1 MPADPVAKWA
11 EFLRSRYWDELL
23 KLADSYPDERS
34 LKIRFSDIDRFD
46 SEFAEELLENPEQIL
61 EAAHAALLELDL
73 PMDVYMDRAH
83 VRIIELPRHFKT
95 RELRSDHI
103 GKLLA
108 IDGLVRTA
116 TEVRPKITSAAFQC
130 QRCGFTFFK
139 EQTGNKFE
147 DQSLKCMNQACDRG
161 GPFKLLLAQSKFVD
175 AQKIRVQESPEDL
188 RGGAQPQTL
197 DVELEDDLAGRIF
210 PGDRV
215 IVNGIL
221 KSYQR
226 SSPQQGKSTY
236 FDLVHKGISVEMTEQ
251 EFEEIEIDPEEEK
264 QIMEMSCDPEIYE
277 KIRGSIA
284 PSIYGYDDVKEALAL
299 QLVSGFEKHL
309 PDGARI
315 RGDIHI
321 LLVGDPGI
329 AKSQLLRYMIKIS
342 PRGIYTSGKS
352 STSAGLTATAVKDEL
367 GDGRWTIEAG
377 ALVLADKGIAAI
389 DEMDKMDNED
399 KSALHEAMEQQ
410 SYHPLTEIQLADGR
424 KVRIGE
430 FVDRLIMDRPLEII
444 PGKDCEILPLHED
457 IKIKS
462 TDMSRIFDLPV
473 DRVSRHRA
481 PDHFIAIAFS
491 NGKEILVTPEHPV
504 YVAKDGIACI
514 PACQI
519 KAGDIAPAPKSNGIG
534 YLKIIGVKVVANKEE
549 HFTDFVYD
557 VTIEPTHTFVSQG
570 LILHNTISV
579 AKAGVMATL
588 KSRCSLLAAANPKL
602 GRFDKYEPIAPQI
615 NLTPALM
622 SRFDLIFVLTDDP
635 DTKRDSAIAQ
645 HILKSNYAGELATQA
660 AWNQDISQEDI
671 DNALMVIMPVV
682 DPEML
687 RKYVAYARKN
697 IFPTL
702 SEEAKEYFLKYYVG
716 LRSQGQDTNK
726 PVPVT
731 ARQLEA
737 LIRLGEASARLRLS
751 DKVTLDDAKRVVKIL
766 EACLR
771 KVGVDPETGFL
782 DADIIASGTTK
793 STRDR
798 TKSVIDII
806 RDVSKEQQGPAP
818 RDAVLD
824 RAEELGIERAKA
836 EEIIDRMRRDGDVFE
851 PRPGMLK
858 LP

>member
-1 MPADPVAKWA
+1 
-11 EFLRSRYWDELL
+11 
-23 KLADSYPDERS
+23 
-34 LKIRFSDIDRFD
+34 
-46 SEFAEELLENPEQIL
+46 
-61 EAAHAALLELDL
+61 
-73 PMDVYMDRAH
+73 
-83 VRIIELPRHFKT
+83 LPRHFKT

-116 TEVRPKITSAAFQC
+116 TEVRPKIISAAFQC

-139 EQTGNKFE
+139 EQSGNKFE

-264 QIMEMSCDPEIYE
+264 LIMELSCDPEIYE

-389 DEMDKMDNED
+389 DEMDKMDNDD

-430 FVDRLIMDRPLEII
+430 FVDRMMADRPLEII
-444 PGKDCEILPLHED
+444 PGKDCEILPIHGD

-462 TDMSRIFDLPV
+462 TDMSHIFDLPV
-473 DRVSRHRA
+473 DRVSRHQA
-481 PDHFIAIAFS
+481 PDHFISINYS

-504 YVAKDGIACI
+504 Y
-514 PACQI
+514 
-519 KAGDIAPAPKSNGIG
+519 
-534 YLKIIGVKVVANKEE
+534 
-549 HFTDFVYD
+549 
-557 VTIEPTHTFVSQG
+557 
-570 LILHNTISV
+570 IS
-579 AKAGVMATL
+579 
-588 KSRCSLLAAANPKL
+588 
-602 GRFDKYEPIAPQI
+602 
-615 NLTPALM
+615 
-622 SRFDLIFVLTDDP
+622 
-635 DTKRDSAIAQ
+635 
-645 HILKSNYAGELATQA
+645 
-660 AWNQDISQEDI
+660 
-671 DNALMVIMPVV
+671 
-682 DPEML
+682 
-687 RKYVAYARKN
+687 
-697 IFPTL
+697 
-702 SEEAKEYFLKYYVG
+702 
-716 LRSQGQDTNK
+716 
-726 PVPVT
+726 
-731 ARQLEA
+731 
-737 LIRLGEASARLRLS
+737 
-751 DKVTLDDAKRVVKIL
+751 
-766 EACLR
+766 
-771 KVGVDPETGFL
+771 KVGSHVFL
-782 DADIIASGTTK
+782 
-793 STRDR
+793 
-798 TKSVIDII
+798 
-806 RDVSKEQQGPAP
+806 PA
-818 RDAVLD
+818 R
-824 RAEELGIERAKA
+824 
-836 EEIIDRMRRDGDVFE
+836 
-851 PRPGMLK
+851 
-858 LP
+858 

>member
-1 MPADPVAKWA
+1 MPADPVAKWE
-11 EFLRSRYWDELL
+11 EFLRSRYWDDLL
-23 KLADSYPDERS
+23 ELADSYPDERS
-34 LKIRFSDIDRFD
+34 LTVRFSDIDRFD
-46 SEFAEELLENPEQIL
+46 PEFAEELLETPEPL
-61 EAAHAALLELDL
+61 MEAAQAAILDLDL
-73 PMDVYMDRAH
+73 PMDVYLERAH

-103 GKLLA
+103 GKLLS

-116 TEVRPKITSAAFQC
+116 TEVRPKIVSAAFQC

-147 DQSLKCMNQACDRG
+147 DQNLKCMNQACDRG

-188 RGGAQPQTL
+188 RGGEQPQTL

-236 FDLVHKGISVEMTEQ
+236 FDLFHKGISVEMKEQ
-251 EFEEIEIDPEEEK
+251 DFEEIEINPEEEK
-264 QIMEMSCDPEIYE
+264 LILEMSCDPEIYD

-284 PSIYGYDDVKEALAL
+284 PSIYGYDDVKEALGL

-329 AKSQLLRYMIKIS
+329 AKSQLLRYMTKIS

-410 SYHPLTEIQLADGR
+410 
-424 KVRIGE
+424 
-430 FVDRLIMDRPLEII
+430 
-444 PGKDCEILPLHED
+444 
-457 IKIKS
+457 
-462 TDMSRIFDLPV
+462 
-473 DRVSRHRA
+473 
-481 PDHFIAIAFS
+481 
-491 NGKEILVTPEHPV
+491 
-504 YVAKDGIACI
+504 
-514 PACQI
+514 
-519 KAGDIAPAPKSNGIG
+519 
-534 YLKIIGVKVVANKEE
+534 
-549 HFTDFVYD
+549 
-557 VTIEPTHTFVSQG
+557 
-570 LILHNTISV
+570 TISV

-635 DTKRDSAIAQ
+635 DSNRDSAIAQ
-645 HILKSNYAGELATQA
+645 HILKSNYAGELATQID
-660 AWNQDISQEDI
+660 WNPDISQEDI
-671 DNALMVIMPVV
+671 DNAMVVIKPAI
-682 DPEML
+682 DPELL

-702 SEEAKEYFLKYYVG
+702 SDEAKDYFLKYYVG
-716 LRSQGQDTNK
+716 LRSQGQDSNK

-751 DKVTLDDAKRVVKIL
+751 SKVTLEDARRVVKIL

-771 KVGVDPETGFL
+771 KVGIDPETGFL
-782 DADIIASGTTK
+782 DADIIASGTSK
-793 STRDR
+793 STRDK
-798 TKSVIDII
+798 TKSIKDIV
-806 RDVSKEQQGPAP
+806 REVCKEHQGLAP
-818 RDAVLD
+818 VEIVLDIAEQSGIERD
-824 RAEELGIERAKA
+824 RAEGIVERL
-836 EEIIDRMRRDGDVFE
+836 RRDGDLIE
-851 PRPGMLK
+851 QRPGMLR
-858 LP
+858 LL